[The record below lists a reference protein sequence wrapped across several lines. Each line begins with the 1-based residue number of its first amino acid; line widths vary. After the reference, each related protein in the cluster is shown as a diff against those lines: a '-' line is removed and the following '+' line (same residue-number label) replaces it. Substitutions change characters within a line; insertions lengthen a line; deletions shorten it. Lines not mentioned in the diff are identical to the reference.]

1 MQGNEPSAKPRRTS
15 PWAEFS
21 EQRRASARK
30 YKALRNELGMAF
42 KEAQQDAYE
51 QWAEWDETLG

>member
-1 MQGNEPSAKPRRTS
+1 MARKRPS

-30 YKALRNELGMAF
+30 YNDLCNELRMAF

-51 QWAEWDETLG
+51 QWLMLDESQQ